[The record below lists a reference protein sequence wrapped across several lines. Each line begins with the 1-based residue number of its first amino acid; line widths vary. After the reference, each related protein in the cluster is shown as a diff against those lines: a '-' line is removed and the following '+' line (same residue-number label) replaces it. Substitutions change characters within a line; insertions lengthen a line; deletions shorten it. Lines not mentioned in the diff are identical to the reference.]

1 MNTIYFKIALR
12 NIKRYSVHS
21 ILNISGMAIGIACA
35 FLIFLWIQD
44 EWSYDRHF
52 ENADDL
58 YRVLENQSY
67 SGGKSYQLATTPS
80 PLAVALRKEF
90 PEIIR
95 SSRYLSFPGSIP
107 KGDEFISGVLS
118 TVDKDFFE
126 MFDIS
131 FVHGDIKSALSG
143 PHDLVITEEMAR
155 KFFANENPLGK
166 TLTVLKSFVFTVT
179 GVVHPLPQNSHIQF
193 DFLLPY
199 EFINEMGANINDWGN
214 IQCFSYI
221 QLYKGTDSKII
232 DKKILDFLKKDNK
245 RPDTEIFLQNI
256 KKIHLYSSGK
266 YAGDISGHGDI
277 TYVRILSLIAVF
289 ILIIACINYMN
300 LSTAQSVR
308 RAREIGI
315 RKVAGAKKRNIVVQ
329 FLGESV
335 LIVFVAVAIA
345 LILVELLLPDFNN
358 LIGKHLNV
366 NYQSTGL
373 YMGLITIALFCG
385 LLAGSYPAL
394 YLSSLKPVNIIN
406 GITDKNPGNAGFR
419 RVLVIFQFSLS
430 VLLIICTI
438 VVGNQ
443 LNYMQNKKLGI
454 NIDNV
459 GYFPFSM
466 GMQRETLK
474 RDLGNNPGIVSVTI
488 AGQNPFSIRDSE
500 GGFGWA
506 GKKEGEDVLFHLL
519 GVDVE
524 YAKTFQLKLKEGRFF
539 SSEFSTDATAVVI
552 NEKAAEIMGFKN
564 PIGELLTTSQGLKLK
579 IIGVV
584 KDFHFQSLHTKIEP
598 LMMHLDNGFFCFV
611 RIKSGDITS
620 TVESI
625 KKTFKSYNLA
635 YPLDF
640 KFLDEDY
647 NKLYQTEERMGKIF
661 GYFSFL
667 TIIISCLGLIGLS
680 LFMSEQRTK
689 EIGIRKV
696 NGARISEVMVML
708 NNDFVKWVA
717 IAFSIATPIAWYV
730 MYRWLENF
738 AYKTELSWWIFAFA
752 GLLTLG
758 IALLTVSWQS
768 WNAATRNPI
777 EALRYE

>member
-1 MNTIYFKIALR
+1 
-12 NIKRYSVHS
+12 
-21 ILNISGMAIGIACA
+21 
-35 FLIFLWIQD
+35 
-44 EWSYDRHF
+44 
-52 ENADDL
+52 
-58 YRVLENQSY
+58 
-67 SGGKSYQLATTPS
+67 
-80 PLAVALRKEF
+80 
-90 PEIIR
+90 
-95 SSRYLSFPGSIP
+95 
-107 KGDEFISGVLS
+107 
-118 TVDKDFFE
+118 
-126 MFDIS
+126 
-131 FVHGDIKSALSG
+131 
-143 PHDLVITEEMAR
+143 
-155 KFFANENPLGK
+155 
-166 TLTVLKSFVFTVT
+166 
-179 GVVHPLPQNSHIQF
+179 
-193 DFLLPY
+193 
-199 EFINEMGANINDWGN
+199 
-214 IQCFSYI
+214 
-221 QLYKGTDSKII
+221 
-232 DKKILDFLKKDNK
+232 LKKDNR

-277 TYVRILSLIAVF
+277 TYVRILSLIAIF
-289 ILIIACINYMN
+289 ILIIACINFMN
-300 LSTAQSVR
+300 LSTAQSAR
-308 RAREIGI
+308 RSREIGI
-315 RKVAGAKKRNIVVQ
+315 RKVAGAKKRNIVIQ

-335 LIVFVAVAIA
+335 LIVFVAVVIA
-345 LILVELLLPDFNN
+345 LILVELLLPDFNI

-366 NYQSTGL
+366 NYQNAGL
-373 YMGLITIALFCG
+373 YIGLITIVLFCG

-406 GITDKNPGNAGFR
+406 GIIDKNPGNAGFR

-443 LNYMQNKKLGI
+443 LKYMQNKKLGL

-474 RDLGNNPGIVSVTI
+474 KDLGNNPDIVSITI
-488 AGQNPFSIRDSE
+488 AGQNPFSIRDAE
-500 GGFGWA
+500 GGFDWA
-506 GKKEGEDVLFHLL
+506 GKKEGDNVLFHLL

-552 NEKAAEIMGFKN
+552 NEKAVEIMGFKN
-564 PIGELLTTSQGLKLK
+564 PIGEILTTSQGLKLK

-598 LMMHLDNGFFCFV
+598 LLMHLDNGFFCFV
-611 RIKSGDITS
+611 RIKSDNITS

-667 TIIISCLGLIGLS
+667 AIIISCLGLIGLS
-680 LFMSEQRTK
+680 LFMTEQRTK

-696 NGARISEVMVML
+696 NGAHISEVMFML
-708 NNDFVKWVA
+708 NKDFVKWVA
-717 IAFSIATPIAWYV
+717 IAFVIATPFAWYV
-730 MYRWLENF
+730 MHRWLENF
-738 AYKTELSWWIFAFA
+738 AYKTELNWWIFAIA
-752 GLLTLG
+752 GLLALG
-758 IALLTVSWQS
+758 MALLTVSWQS
-768 WNAATRNPI
+768 WKAATRNPV

>member
-95 SSRYLSFPGSIP
+95 SSRYLSFPSSIP

-329 FLGESV
+329 FLGESA

-454 NIDNV
+454 SIDNV